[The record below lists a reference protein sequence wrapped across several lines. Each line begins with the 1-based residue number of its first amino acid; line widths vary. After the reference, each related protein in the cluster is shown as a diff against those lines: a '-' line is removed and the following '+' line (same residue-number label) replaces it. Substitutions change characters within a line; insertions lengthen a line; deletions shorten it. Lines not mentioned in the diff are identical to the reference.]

1 MPELEPGIYGW
12 IPSLLADCNYNGCA
26 SEILAH
32 HYATYLPTIQFLG
45 KQMYNKRSNITQKK
59 SIYSST
65 KIALEILFFKC
76 EKNDLNSRLR
86 LQKLYQSK
94 ESRKSNT

>member
-1 MPELEPGIYGW
+1 MINIHVPELEPGIYGW

-45 KQMYNKRSNITQKK
+45 KQMYNKRSNITQKIQVIIK
-59 SIYSST
+59 QILNSSTT

-76 EKNDLNSRLR
+76 EKND
-86 LQKLYQSK
+86 
-94 ESRKSNT
+94 

>member
-59 SIYSST
+59 SSYYKVNTNSST

-76 EKNDLNSRLR
+76 EKND
-86 LQKLYQSK
+86 
-94 ESRKSNT
+94 